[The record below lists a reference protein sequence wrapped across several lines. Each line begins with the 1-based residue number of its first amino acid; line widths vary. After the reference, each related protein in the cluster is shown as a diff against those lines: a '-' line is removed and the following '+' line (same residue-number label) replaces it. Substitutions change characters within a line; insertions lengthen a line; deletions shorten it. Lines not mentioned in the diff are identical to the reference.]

1 MSRGTVGIVLCSL
14 VLCSLVLADG
24 ASSESM
30 GMEALG
36 VGDRNLFTSTIGWTG
51 HKLSHKQREDL
62 HTALFENESEEKTEE
77 DHWKDVSI
85 MMDGAKELVKARP
98 VPAIRG

>member
-36 VGDRNLFTSTIGWTG
+36 AGDRNLFTSTIGWTG

-62 HTALFENESEEKTEE
+62 HTAGAKNGEGEEKGG
-77 DHWKDVSI
+77 S
-85 MMDGAKELVKARP
+85 GN
-98 VPAIRG
+98 

>member
-51 HKLSHKQREDL
+51 HKLSHKQRE
-62 HTALFENESEEKTEE
+62 
-77 DHWKDVSI
+77 
-85 MMDGAKELVKARP
+85 ARKP
-98 VPAIRG
+98 TNTSSNTVPCMRFCMR